1 MFSSPS
7 AALVGLGSSFSFCFA
22 FLLAALALAPLAV
35 DARFASISF
44 SAVQQCGSFT
54 VDFVGGKAPDALPL
68 TLSILPLNGTP
79 VFLELPSDA
88 WNATAQTGAAVTFVP
103 FPVGTEFIAS
113 LDDANGQGT
122 ALVSDVLV
130 VDPSDTDDSS
140 CLPTNPAPFTPQYT
154 ALAPLEQCEPFSV
167 LFNATAG
174 RTSPTVRGFTP
185 RGASYPVNQSAP
197 FDNASGVAN
206 YTMDAARDT
215 QVVFLYKDQSGYTE
229 VSARMPVL
237 GDIQSSTSCIPTS
250 PLANSATLEST
261 TSDSRVT
268 PKYVHPPILIITRAK
283 SAVCV
288 RIAVIVIAVC
298 AGVVAIVAT
307 AMVTWYI
314 IHRRR
319 VRAQKFTKLDE
330 AQSPTGTGPDP
341 EKQQQGMR
349 RVGSPPPRI
358 VTSVNTSPIS
368 PVDPRYEE
376 LTRYL
381 RNPPYTSMVVT
392 PTSPDGRDPFNE
404 QGMGDSLLGSLS
416 ARESL
421 NARDALG
428 ATALGN
434 NGSSLTLPRV
444 RETPSVAYSAAAR
457 SSMFDP
463 TTEHMP
469 GTSPY
474 FGRMAITPDNSFASV
489 SVLRRPASA
498 QTATTVSSQEIDH
511 ILEMATIYGAN
522 DLPDMP
528 RPAVTAPAT
537 LRSSAYMAGRE
548 SRRESGIFS
557 ARQSPTGS
565 PTIAT
570 SPLHGR
576 AGSLALSHSTSQS
589 TLRLNKFRE
598 PPLATLPSSP
608 LPSPSARPSFDI
620 GGVAVRDSRS
630 GAAVLQTPRIPLRAA
645 LNRNT
650 SSATRASVYSIDD
663 DGLADFAMLQA
674 PTRGSR

>member
-1 MFSSPS
+1 MFSSLS
-7 AALVGLGSSFSFCFA
+7 AALVGLGSSFSFSLA
-22 FLLAALALAPLAV
+22 FLFAALALAPLPVA
-35 DARFASISF
+35 ARFASITF
-44 SAVQQCGSFT
+44 SSVQQCGSFN
-54 VDFVGGKAPDALPL
+54 VNFVGGKAPDALPL

-130 VDPSDTDDSS
+130 VDPSDTDDTS
-140 CLPTNPAPFTPQYT
+140 CLPTNSVPFTPQYT

-167 LFNATAG
+167 LFNATSG

-197 FDNASGVAN
+197 FDDASGVAN

-215 QVVFLYKDQSGYTE
+215 QVVFLYKDPSGYTE

-237 GDIQSSTSCIPTS
+237 GDIQSSTSCIPTN
-250 PLANSATLEST
+250 PLANSATLETT

-268 PKYVHPPILIITRAK
+268 PK
-283 SAVCV
+283 
-288 RIAVIVIAVC
+288 IAVIVIAVC

-330 AQSPTGTGPDP
+330 VQSPTGTGPDP

-358 VTSVNTSPIS
+358 ITSVNTSPIS

-392 PTSPDGRDPFNE
+392 PTSPDGRDPFGE
-404 QGMGDSLLGSLS
+404 QGMGGSLLGSLS

-421 NARDALG
+421 GARDALG

-434 NGSSLTLPRV
+434 NGSSLSLPWV

-474 FGRMAITPDNSFASV
+474 FGRMAITPDNSLASV

-537 LRSSAYMAGRE
+537 LRQSAYMAGRE

-557 ARQSPTGS
+557 ARQSPADS
-565 PTIAT
+565 PTTAT
-570 SPLHGR
+570 SSLHGR

-620 GGVAVRDSRS
+620 DGVAVRDSRS
-630 GAAVLQTPRIPLRAA
+630 GAAVLQVPRMPLRAA

-650 SSATRASVYSIDD
+650 SSATRASVYSVDD

>member
-1 MFSSPS
+1 M
-7 AALVGLGSSFSFCFA
+7 
-22 FLLAALALAPLAV
+22 
-35 DARFASISF
+35 
-44 SAVQQCGSFT
+44 
-54 VDFVGGKAPDALPL
+54 
-68 TLSILPLNGTP
+68 
-79 VFLELPSDA
+79 
-88 WNATAQTGAAVTFVP
+88 
-103 FPVGTEFIAS
+103 
-113 LDDANGQGT
+113 
-122 ALVSDVLV
+122 
-130 VDPSDTDDSS
+130 
-140 CLPTNPAPFTPQYT
+140 
-154 ALAPLEQCEPFSV
+154 
-167 LFNATAG
+167 
-174 RTSPTVRGFTP
+174 
-185 RGASYPVNQSAP
+185 
-197 FDNASGVAN
+197 
-206 YTMDAARDT
+206 
-215 QVVFLYKDQSGYTE
+215 
-229 VSARMPVL
+229 
-237 GDIQSSTSCIPTS
+237 
-250 PLANSATLEST
+250 
-261 TSDSRVT
+261 
-268 PKYVHPPILIITRAK
+268 
-283 SAVCV
+283 
-288 RIAVIVIAVC
+288 IAVC

-319 VRAQKFTKLDE
+319 ARARKFTKLDE
-330 AQSPTGTGPDP
+330 APSPTGTGPDP

-404 QGMGDSLLGSLS
+404 QGMGGSLLGSLS

-421 NARDALG
+421 SARDALG

-434 NGSSLTLPRV
+434 NGSSPSLTLPRI

-457 SSMFDP
+457 SSVFDP
-463 TTEHMP
+463 TTGHMP

-474 FGRMAITPDNSFASV
+474 FGRMAITPDNSLASV
-489 SVLRRPASA
+489 SVLRRTVSA
-498 QTATTVSSQEIDH
+498 QTTTSVSSQEIDH
-511 ILEMATIYGAN
+511 ILEMATIYGGAN

-528 RPAVTAPAT
+528 RPAVTARAT

-548 SRRESGIFS
+548 SRRESGVFS
-557 ARQSPTGS
+557 ARQSPTDS
-565 PTIAT
+565 PTAPIL
-570 SPLHGR
+570 PLHGR

-589 TLRLNKFRE
+589 TLRLNRFRE
-598 PPLATLPSSP
+598 PPLAMLPSSP

-620 GGVAVRDSRS
+620 DGVVVRDSRS
-630 GAAVLQTPRIPLRAA
+630 GAAVSQVPRVPLRAA

-650 SSATRASVYSIDD
+650 SSATRASVYSMDD